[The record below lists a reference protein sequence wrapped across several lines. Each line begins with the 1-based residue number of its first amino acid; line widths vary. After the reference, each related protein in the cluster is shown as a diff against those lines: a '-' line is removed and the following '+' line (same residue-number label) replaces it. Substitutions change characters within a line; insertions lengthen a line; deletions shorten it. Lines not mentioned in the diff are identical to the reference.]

1 MPTSPAPPIASILV
15 FTTCFVFWVLLS
27 GHFGALELGLGVL
40 ASAAVTYLNRD
51 LAALGELLRHTRAF
65 VAYLPWLFREIVV
78 ANIQVVKVVLDPRL
92 PIDPVVGRFQTAL
105 QSDLAITTLGN
116 SITLTPGT
124 ITLDVD
130 GREFVIHSLL
140 GAEPIA
146 ACAGPMARR
155 VGRVF
160 GEDPQT

>member
-1 MPTSPAPPIASILV
+1 MLSV
-15 FTTCFVFWVLLS
+15 FVTCFVFWILLS

-40 ASAAVTYLNRD
+40 ASAAVTYVNRD
-51 LAALGELLRHTRAF
+51 LRALGDFLRHTWAF
-65 VAYLPWLFREIVV
+65 VAYLPWLMREIVI

-92 PIDPVVGRFQTAL
+92 PIEPVVGRFRAPL

-124 ITLDVD
+124 ITLDVE
-130 GREFVIHSLL
+130 GREFVVHSLL
-140 GAEPIA
+140 GADPIA

-160 GEDPQT
+160 GESGQP